1 MPGPHQGDGLPA
13 WAPPLLVALAM
24 CQAAHACQR
33 ASAKPEL
40 APVPEQTAAAPESEE
55 PARTAELTQKP
66 ALSYV
71 R

>member
-24 CQAAHACQR
+24 CHAAQACQR

-40 APVPEQTAAAPESEE
+40 TPAPVQQAAAVDE
-55 PARTAELTQKP
+55 PARTAGLTQKP
-66 ALSYV
+66 VLSYV